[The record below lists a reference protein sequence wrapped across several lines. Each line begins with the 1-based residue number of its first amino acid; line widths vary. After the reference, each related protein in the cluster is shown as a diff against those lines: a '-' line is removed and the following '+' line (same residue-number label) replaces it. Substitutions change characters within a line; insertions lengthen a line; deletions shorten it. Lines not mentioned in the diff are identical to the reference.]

1 MPEDSSADTALGSL
15 DLGGTQ
21 LTRDGV
27 MEKSQ
32 AQKRPGAN
40 FSEHL
45 KDTKSGTSPAGGE
58 EPPKTTSTWW
68 LFVFDLGGVEGLA
81 CLPRRQALALLGDQQ
96 LRWIHGDRKSR
107 RKDNRRKCKGEGEG
121 RGQKGFPN
129 LLHFRIIQD
138 LYKPGV
144 PNLRDLMPND
154 LRWT

>member
-58 EPPKTTSTWW
+58 GPPKTTSTWW
-68 LFVFDLGGVEGLA
+68 PFVFDLGVVEGLA
-81 CLPRRQALALLGDQQ
+81 CPPRRQALALLGDQQ

-107 RKDNRRKCKGEGEG
+107 RKDNRRKCKEEGEG
-121 RGQKGFPN
+121 RGHSVTFCSLSN
-129 LLHFRIIQD
+129 S
-138 LYKPGV
+138 
-144 PNLRDLMPND
+144 
-154 LRWT
+154 

>member
-27 MEKSQ
+27 MEKSR
-32 AQKRPGAN
+32 AKKKAGAN
-40 FSEHL
+40 FSENS
-45 KDTKSGTSPAGGE
+45 KVTKSGTSPAGGE
-58 EPPKTTSTWW
+58 GPPKTTLAWW
-68 LFVFDLGGVEGLA
+68 PFVFVLGGVEGLA
-81 CLPRRQALALLGDQQ
+81 HPPRRQALALLGDQQ
-96 LRWIHGDRKSR
+96 LRWIHRDRKSR
-107 RKDNRRKCKGEGEG
+107 RKDNRRKCKKEGEG
-121 RGQKGFPN
+121 RGQKRFPN